1 MALVPDGVSIGA
13 FACVPGDVEHKVTD
27 VPGFEELWAERS
39 PNADFASMGCD
50 RYWAMSGP
58 LERYVVD
65 CVRQTLAR
73 HATPA
78 EAVDQVVFATTDACL
93 RLLDEDFAARVLT
106 ALGLDEA
113 LPVVIALQ
121 QCCASLTALRYGW
134 DQFADADVNNV
145 VVVSFGYT
153 PQDADRVRSFAF
165 FGDAVAS
172 CLIGR
177 EAPGS
182 LRLLSSAI
190 GVDRLGLVGQ
200 DSFLS
205 RQAVARR
212 AYEKAFDG
220 SGHSLDDVAKVFPTN
235 LYRPLAMFNAMAV
248 GVDPGALHFTDTLA
262 AYAHCGNSDW
272 MVNLMDYETTAGI
285 QPGAVYVAQASAP
298 GFFACGL
305 LEGV

>member
-13 FACVPGDVEHKVTD
+13 FACVPGDVERKVTD
-27 VPGFEELWAERS
+27 VPGFEELWATRS

-50 RYWAMSGP
+50 RYWAMSRP
-58 LERYVVD
+58 IEDYVVD
-65 CVRQTLAR
+65 CVTQTLAR
-73 HATPA
+73 YAIAVET
-78 EAVDQVVFATTDACL
+78 VDQVVFATTDACL
-93 RLLDEDFAARVLT
+93 RLLDEDFAVRVLT
-106 ALGLDEA
+106 RLGLGEA
-113 LPVVIALQ
+113 LPVVVSLQ

-134 DQFADADVNNV
+134 DQFADADVTNV

-153 PQDADRVRSFAF
+153 PQDAERLRSFAF

-177 EAPGS
+177 EVPGS
-182 LRLLSSAI
+182 VRLRSSAI

-200 DSFLS
+200 DSFVS

-212 AYEKAFDG
+212 AYEKAFAG
-220 SGHSLDDVAKVFPTN
+220 SGCSLDDVAKVFPTN
-235 LYRPLAMFNAMAV
+235 LYRPLALFNAMSV
-248 GVDPGALHFTDTLA
+248 GVDPAALHFAETLA
-262 AYAHCGNSDW
+262 TYAHCGNSDW
-272 MVNLMDYETTAGI
+272 MLNLMDYEKNDGI
-285 QPGAVYVAQASAP
+285 EPGATYLAQASAP